1 MSYKEYQS
9 PSFLEAYKNAFVS
22 CLDFDGRSR
31 RAEYWKYIL
40 VYYFFIIVT
49 FAICFVINTIIS
61 DADSICKGILI
72 VFFLAHILPN
82 LSICARRLH
91 DSGHSAKWL
100 IVSCIPY
107 IGAPFGL
114 WVFFCLFKDSDE
126 DENNW
131 GESPKYYVENE

>member
-22 CLDFDGRSR
+22 CLDFEGRSR

-82 LSICARRLH
+82 LSICARRLWTFCKM
-91 DSGHSAKWL
+91 ANC
-100 IVSCIPY
+100 IVYPLHWCSLRFVGI
-107 IGAPFGL
+107 FL
-114 WVFFCLFKDSDE
+114 SV
-126 DENNW
+126 
-131 GESPKYYVENE
+131 